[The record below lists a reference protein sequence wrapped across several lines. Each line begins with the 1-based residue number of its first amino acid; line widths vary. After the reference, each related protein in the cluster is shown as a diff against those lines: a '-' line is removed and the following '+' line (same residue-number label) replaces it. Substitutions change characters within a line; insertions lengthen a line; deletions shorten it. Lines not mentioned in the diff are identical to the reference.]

1 VNRKILVILLSIAI
15 PLGVIGGTYFGLH
28 HYALDPL
35 DPDNTNTTLV
45 DLSATGSLRA
55 TAASLQEKQLIRSA
69 LAFRL
74 LARFQGKDTL
84 VKSGEY
90 ELSPSMAPQAILDKM
105 VRGDM
110 FRRRVTI
117 KEGMTLTDIATALK
131 DAGIIETAQFQ
142 AVLSDSAFI
151 KEQGIDGSSFEGY
164 LFPET
169 YDFPRNTPA
178 KKIITAMREQFE
190 KRWSTDWTQRAQILE
205 LTKHQVLTLAS
216 IIEKESGNFDE
227 QPIIASVFH
236 NRLLRKMRLQADPTV
251 IYGIKNFNGNITKQD
266 LTTSTPYN
274 TYMIDGLPPGPI
286 ANPGINAI
294 KAALYPA
301 DTNYLYFVGNGQG
314 AHIFSETLEAHNVAV
329 NQYQRRGGSVP
340 DASAQVVTPPETL
353 GQQP

>member
-1 VNRKILVILLSIAI
+1 MTRKLLLALLYIGIPIVFIA
-15 PLGVIGGTYFGLH
+15 GTYSALH
-28 HYALDPL
+28 HFALDPA
-35 DPDNTNTTLV
+35 DPTNPTTSLIDV
-45 DLSATGSLRA
+45 TDGSFRS
-55 TAASLQEKQLIRSA
+55 TAKTLEEAKLIRSA
-69 LAFRL
+69 FTFRL
-74 LARFQGKDTL
+74 MARFQGKDTL

-110 FRRRVTI
+110 FRRRITI
-117 KEGMTLTDIATALK
+117 KEGMTLTDITAALK
-131 DAGIIETAQFQ
+131 DAGIIASEQFQ
-142 AVLSDSAFI
+142 AILSDPAFI
-151 KEQGIDGSSFEGY
+151 KEQGLDASSFEGY

-178 KKIITAMREQFE
+178 KKIISAMREQFE
-190 KRWSTDWTQRAQILE
+190 KRWSPEWTQRAQILE

-236 NRLLRKMRLQADPTV
+236 NRLRKKMRLQADPTV

-274 TYMIDGLPPGPI
+274 TYVIDGLPPGPI

-294 KAALYPA
+294 KATLYPA

-329 NQYQRRGGSVP
+329 NQYQRRAGGG
-340 DASAQVVTPPETL
+340 AETTAQDVTPPESL
-353 GQQP
+353 VQQP